1 MSSYLRSVVTWDER
15 QTHRGC
21 ARRVSNSS
29 RTYISIY
36 MAIIWGQWRR
46 LSGGKGEGLGAL
58 RCRLSADALER
69 IRRNQSPARNGPHAP
84 ASTPQSVEVNS
95 VGLFGHHHA

>member
-21 ARRVSNSS
+21 VRHVSNSS

-46 LSGGKGEGLGAL
+46 LSGGKGEGLEGSSVRALDGCFGA
-58 RCRLSADALER
+58 
-69 IRRNQSPARNGPHAP
+69 NP
-84 ASTPQSVEVNS
+84 
-95 VGLFGHHHA
+95 

>member
-21 ARRVSNSS
+21 VRRVSNSS

-36 MAIIWGQWRR
+36 MATFWGQWRR

-58 RCRLSADALER
+58 RGIRCRLSTDALKR
-69 IRRNQSPARNGPHAP
+69 ICGN
-84 ASTPQSVEVNS
+84 
-95 VGLFGHHHA
+95 L

>member
-15 QTHRGC
+15 QTHQGC
-21 ARRVSNSS
+21 VRRVSNSS

-46 LSGGKGEGLGAL
+46 LSGGKGEGPLVEVL
-58 RCRLSADALER
+58 QRSPQ
-69 IRRNQSPARNGPHAP
+69 QSPPNR
-84 ASTPQSVEVNS
+84 
-95 VGLFGHHHA
+95 

>member
-21 ARRVSNSS
+21 VRRVSN
-29 RTYISIY
+29 SIY

-58 RCRLSADALER
+58 RGIRCRLSTDALKR
-69 IRRNQSPARNGPHAP
+69 ICGN
-84 ASTPQSVEVNS
+84 
-95 VGLFGHHHA
+95 L

>member
-21 ARRVSNSS
+21 VRRVSSSS

-36 MAIIWGQWRR
+36 MAIIWGSGEGSVGGRGRGWG
-46 LSGGKGEGLGAL
+46 LSGAFGAGF
-58 RCRLSADALER
+58 
-69 IRRNQSPARNGPHAP
+69 RRVLVLKRVCGN
-84 ASTPQSVEVNS
+84 
-95 VGLFGHHHA
+95 L

>member
-15 QTHRGC
+15 QTHREC
-21 ARRVSNSS
+21 VRRVSNSS

-46 LSGGKGEGLGAL
+46 LGGGKGEGLGAL
-58 RCRLSADALER
+58 RSTQCRLSTDALER
-69 IRRNQSPARNGPHAP
+69 ICGNLKLAMGLASPRRRRSQSK
-84 ASTPQSVEVNS
+84 
-95 VGLFGHHHA
+95 